1 MKVYKANNE
10 IVSQI
15 KDGEFYA
22 GESID
27 TTAFALDINA
37 SIRVSGDINAGD
49 IKVWNINAGDIN
61 YYAVAY
67 AYQNI
72 TCRSITSTRA
82 QARHFV
88 LDGTLEIKG
97 EG

>member
-49 IKVWNINAGDIN
+49 IN